1 MGEVSAL
8 SFGEEAMEMP
18 DGEELEEQV
27 GLWNGDELPDSQEPI
42 GGRRESRAIVDK
54 MCEGGSS
61 GSSRGRPSKMA
72 QLMRTSKDQVEALS
86 QATKEGGE
94 VVAQAIR
101 DVAMQQILESKHAR
115 ELEDIRRKRE
125 REEDREEAQKTRDA
139 MLEGLRILA
148 HALGGDNG
156 NFCRFAIGGSLWCA
170 MLRVGAE

>member
-1 MGEVSAL
+1 M
-8 SFGEEAMEMP
+8 
-18 DGEELEEQV
+18 
-27 GLWNGDELPDSQEPI
+27 
-42 GGRRESRAIVDK
+42 AIVDK

-115 ELEDIRRKRE
+115 ELEDIRRKSA

-139 MLEGLRILA
+139 MLEGLRLLA
-148 HALGGDNG
+148 HALGGG
-156 NFCRFAIGGSLWCA
+156 N
-170 MLRVGAE
+170 